1 MIDIW
6 CLGVTLYAMI
16 AGQLPFD
23 GYEMKDTKKNIMDI
37 KYEMKGCFSD
47 EAKDVF
53 NKIFVEDIDR
63 ATIEEL

>member
-1 MIDIW
+1 
-6 CLGVTLYAMI
+6 
-16 AGQLPFD
+16 
-23 GYEMKDTKKNIMDI
+23 MKDTKKNIMDI

>member
-23 GYEMKDTKKNIMDI
+23 AKRCQDTRKNIMEI
-37 KYEMKGCFSD
+37 NYELKQAFSN
-47 EAKDVF
+47 EAK
-53 NKIFVEDIDR
+53 
-63 ATIEEL
+63 

>member
-23 GYEMKDTKKNIMDI
+23 GCGIKDTKKNILDL
-37 KYEMKGCFSD
+37 KYEMKKFFS
-47 EAKDVF
+47 
-53 NKIFVEDIDR
+53 
-63 ATIEEL
+63 